1 MNYKLHY
8 APLDLNEQDIH
19 CYELRSLT
27 EVTAFILSQT
37 ETDKPAVFLIAVES
51 VVFVSEHISLICK
64 FAEDWIKENTPFA
77 IINNTIQYLEDSS
90 SLELNI
96 FLQEYSSYEEAYK
109 SALEMKEECPLCYK

>member
-51 VVFVSEHISLICK
+51 VVFVSDHISLICK
-64 FAEDWIKENTPFA
+64 FAEDWIKE
-77 IINNTIQYLEDSS
+77 NTIQYLEDSS

-96 FLQEYSSYEEAYK
+96 FLQEYSSYEEAYR